1 MFPPPKGRPIAIE
14 TELKLAA
21 RTGDLPAVRRALEAM
36 AAGGAAA
43 SEPPP
48 RASRARLVSTYYDTP
63 DHALARRGSS
73 LRVRRQGRQFVQ
85 TLKSASVPGESSLAR
100 GEWEDRVAGD
110 RPDPQA
116 TQTGPFLSPE
126 IADQL
131 RPLFRTEVTRTT
143 IPLAPEPETRIEAAI
158 DRGRIRNGSETPPEP
173 ISEVELELKSGAPS
187 ALYDVALKLLHV
199 APLRLERRSKAERG
213 YRMAAH
219 ETGIPKA
226 VHAHPVALEAG
237 VSGALVLRRIGRT
250 CIDHL
255 LRNEDATLAGD
266 VEGVHQMR
274 VAVRRLRAILSA
286 FALLLPDDQRRWAS
300 DELRWFADVLGE
312 ARNLDV
318 FAGSLLPAARVAL
331 PIASEF
337 ERLSLSTE
345 RRRRMAHAGVIKAIS
360 STHFTETLLALLRW
374 LDGDDWCSEGGEA
387 LRQPIDTLA
396 PFLLDRCRAQ
406 AEKRA
411 KHFADQSA
419 KKRHKLRIALKKLRY
434 TAELF
439 TGLYDTVAAKQF
451 IQRLKRLQDDLGDAN
466 DVRVARDVVDS
477 LAPSGRRATGVA
489 HAGRRLLAWHK
500 ERLAKNEVQL
510 RDHLDELLAAPPFWQ
525 PSPSTQSA
533 ET

>member
-1 MFPPPKGRPIAIE
+1 MGRPIAIE

-36 AAGGAAA
+36 AADATAL
-43 SEPPP
+43 SPPP
-48 RASRARLVSTYYDTP
+48 RASHARLVSTYYDTP

-73 LRVRRQGRQFVQ
+73 LRVRRQGRKFVQ
-85 TLKSASVPGESSLAR
+85 TVKSARAPAESGLSR

-110 RPDPQA
+110 RPDPRA

-126 IADQL
+126 IAGQL
-131 RPLFRTEVTRTT
+131 QPLFRTEVTRTT
-143 IPLAPEPETRIEAAI
+143 IPLAPEPETLIEAAI
-158 DRGRIRNGSETPPEP
+158 DRGHIRNGGETPPEP
-173 ISEVELELKSGAPS
+173 ISEVELELKSGAPT

-213 YRMAAH
+213 YRLATHDA
-219 ETGIPKA
+219 TTKA
-226 VHAHPVALEAG
+226 IHAEPIELQAG
-237 VSGALVLRRIGRT
+237 VSGAIVLRRIGRA

-255 LRNEDATLAGD
+255 LSNEDATLAGD

-274 VAVRRLRAILSA
+274 VAVRRLRAVLSA
-286 FALLLPDDQRRWAS
+286 FAPLLPDDQRRWAS

-318 FAGSLLPAARVAL
+318 FAGSLLSAARGAL

-337 ERLSLSTE
+337 ERLSRATE
-345 RRRRMAHAGVIKAIS
+345 RRRRIAHAGVIKAIA
-360 STHFTETLLALLRW
+360 STHYTETLLALLRW
-374 LDGDDWCSEGGEA
+374 LDGDDWHSEGGEA
-387 LRQPIDTLA
+387 LQQPVETLA

-406 AEKRA
+406 VEKRA
-411 KHFADQSA
+411 KNFADQSA

-439 TGLYDTVAAKQF
+439 TGLYDAAAAKQF

-466 DVRVARDVVDS
+466 DVRVARDIVNS
-477 LAPSGRRATGVA
+477 LAPAGRRATGIA
-489 HAGRRLLAWHK
+489 HAGRRMLAWHK
-500 ERLAKNEVQL
+500 ERLAKNETHL
-510 RDHLDELLAAPPFWQ
+510 RRHLDELLAAPPFWQ
-525 PSPSTQSA
+525 PGPSTQSVA
-533 ET
+533 V